1 MKRKRRKHSVKVWM
15 QVAELT
21 KTGSAI
27 SFEVT
32 SRGTKLGTVRVGRG
46 SIEWKGKNRKV
57 AKRLSWSRFAE
68 HMEQLY

>member
-1 MKRKRRKHSVKVWM
+1 MAKKRRTHSVKAWM

-27 SFEVT
+27 WFEIAA
-32 SRGTKLGTVRVGRG
+32 SGTKLGTIRIGRG

-57 AKRLSWSRFAE
+57 AKRLSWSRLAE